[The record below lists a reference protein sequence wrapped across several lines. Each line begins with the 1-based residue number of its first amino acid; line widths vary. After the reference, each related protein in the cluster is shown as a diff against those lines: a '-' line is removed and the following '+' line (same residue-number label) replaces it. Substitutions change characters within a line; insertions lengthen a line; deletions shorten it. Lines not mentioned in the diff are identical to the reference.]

1 MVHNACEF
9 TEYVPM
15 KVSVQGKYHSKV
27 NDLMTRYEF
36 KPGMNFDKSR
46 HQLNVDGFGI
56 GRGVST
62 VELLSEVELLIHIVP
77 ENQELVEEICEKL
90 TYPHEYL
97 SLGRREDLIVFGE
110 LPKIVEVEETELE
123 EDLSIKNSYS
133 AYIPIYPHEYL
144 SLGRRE
150 DLIVFGELPKIVEVE
165 ETELEEDLSIKN
177 SYSAYIPIEILKEEA
192 VKIGSK
198 EGVKISGTVYK
209 LTKDYEIKNYGTAK
223 SPKNFRVWNKIK
235 VVYGSDITG
244 LEEENVYVD
253 EDKNLVFLA

>member
-1 MVHNACEF
+1 MKAIRLKIFQNLVNYKLPTSFQLKETYPLPPYSTVIGMVHNACEF

-133 AYIPIYPHEYL
+133 AYIPI
-144 SLGRRE
+144 
-150 DLIVFGELPKIVEVE
+150 
-165 ETELEEDLSIKN
+165 
-177 SYSAYIPIEILKEEA
+177 EILKEEA

-209 LTKDYEIKNYGTAK
+209 LTKDYKIKNYGTAK

-235 VVYGSDITG
+235 VVYGSDIIG

>member
-1 MVHNACEF
+1 MKAIRLKIFQNLVNYKLPASFQLKETYPLPPYSTVIGMVHNACEF

-15 KVSVQGKYHSKV
+15 KVSVQGKYHSIV
-27 NDLMTRYEF
+27 SEVYYSYSFAPERL
-36 KPGMNFDKSR
+36 DKDRLKNYVTITKNSNEKQTGVYKSPL
-46 HQLNVDGFGI
+46 HQN
-56 GRGVST
+56 
-62 VELLSEVELLIHIVP
+62 LLSEVELLIHIVP

-90 TYPHEYL
+90 T
-97 SLGRREDLIVFGE
+97 
-110 LPKIVEVEETELE
+110 
-123 EDLSIKNSYS
+123 
-133 AYIPIYPHEYL
+133 YPHEYL

>member
-1 MVHNACEF
+1 MKAIRLKIFQNLVNYKLPTSFQLKETYPLPPYSTVIGMVHNACEF
-9 TEYVPM
+9 TEYIPM

-133 AYIPIYPHEYL
+133 AYIPI
-144 SLGRRE
+144 
-150 DLIVFGELPKIVEVE
+150 
-165 ETELEEDLSIKN
+165 
-177 SYSAYIPIEILKEEA
+177 EILKEEA

>member
-1 MVHNACEF
+1 MKAIRLKIFQNLVNYKLPTSFQLKETYPLPPYSTVIGMVHNACEY

-77 ENQELVEEICEKL
+77 ENQELIEEICEKL
-90 TYPHEYL
+90 T
-97 SLGRREDLIVFGE
+97 
-110 LPKIVEVEETELE
+110 
-123 EDLSIKNSYS
+123 
-133 AYIPIYPHEYL
+133 YPHEYL

>member
-1 MVHNACEF
+1 MKAIRLKIFQNLVNYKLPTSFQLKETYPLPPYSTVIGMVHNACEF

-15 KVSVQGKYHSKV
+15 KLSVQGKYHSIV
-27 NDLMTRYEF
+27 SEVYYSYSFAPERL
-36 KPGMNFDKSR
+36 DKDRLKNYVTITKNSNEKQTGVYKSPL
-46 HQLNVDGFGI
+46 HQN
-56 GRGVST
+56 
-62 VELLSEVELLIHIVP
+62 LLSEVELLIHIVP

-90 TYPHEYL
+90 T
-97 SLGRREDLIVFGE
+97 
-110 LPKIVEVEETELE
+110 
-123 EDLSIKNSYS
+123 
-133 AYIPIYPHEYL
+133 YPHEYL

>member
-1 MVHNACEF
+1 MKAIRLKIFQNLVNYKLPTSFQLKETYPLPPYSTVIGMVHNACEF

-77 ENQELVEEICEKL
+77 ENQELLEEICEKL
-90 TYPHEYL
+90 T
-97 SLGRREDLIVFGE
+97 
-110 LPKIVEVEETELE
+110 
-123 EDLSIKNSYS
+123 
-133 AYIPIYPHEYL
+133 YPHEYL

>member
-1 MVHNACEF
+1 MKAIRLKIFQNLVNYKLPTSFQLKETYPLPPYSTVIGMVHNACEF

-133 AYIPIYPHEYL
+133 AYIPI
-144 SLGRRE
+144 G
-150 DLIVFGELPKIVEVE
+150 
-165 ETELEEDLSIKN
+165 
-177 SYSAYIPIEILKEEA
+177 ILKDEA
-192 VKIGSK
+192 VKIGSR

>member
-1 MVHNACEF
+1 MKAIRLKIFQNLVNYKLPTSFQLKETYPLPPYSTVIGMVHNACEF

-133 AYIPIYPHEYL
+133 AYIPI
-144 SLGRRE
+144 
-150 DLIVFGELPKIVEVE
+150 
-165 ETELEEDLSIKN
+165 
-177 SYSAYIPIEILKEEA
+177 EILKEEA

>member
-1 MVHNACEF
+1 MKAIRLKIFQNLVNYKLPTSFQLKETYPLPPYSTVIGMVHNACEF

-15 KVSVQGKYHSKV
+15 KLSVQGKYHSIV
-27 NDLMTRYEF
+27 SEVYYSYSFAPERL
-36 KPGMNFDKSR
+36 DKDRLKNYVTITKNSNEKQTGVYKSPL
-46 HQLNVDGFGI
+46 HQN
-56 GRGVST
+56 
-62 VELLSEVELLIHIVP
+62 LLSEVELLIHIVP

-90 TYPHEYL
+90 T
-97 SLGRREDLIVFGE
+97 
-110 LPKIVEVEETELE
+110 
-123 EDLSIKNSYS
+123 
-133 AYIPIYPHEYL
+133 YPHEYL

-244 LEEENVYVD
+244 LEEESIYVD

>member
-1 MVHNACEF
+1 MKAIRLKIFQNLVNYKLPTSFQLKETYPLPPYSTVIGMVHNACEF

-15 KVSVQGKYHSKV
+15 RVSVQGKYHSKV

-133 AYIPIYPHEYL
+133 AYIPI
-144 SLGRRE
+144 
-150 DLIVFGELPKIVEVE
+150 
-165 ETELEEDLSIKN
+165 
-177 SYSAYIPIEILKEEA
+177 EILKEEA

-235 VVYGSDITG
+235 VVYGSDVTG

>member
-1 MVHNACEF
+1 MKAIRLKIFQNLVNYKLPTSFQLKETYPLPPYSTVIGMVHNACEF

-15 KVSVQGKYHSKV
+15 RVSVQGKYHSKV

-97 SLGRREDLIVFGE
+97 SLGRREDLIV
-110 LPKIVEVEETELE
+110 L
-123 EDLSIKNSYS
+123 
-133 AYIPIYPHEYL
+133 
-144 SLGRRE
+144 
-150 DLIVFGELPKIVEVE
+150 GELPKIVEVE

>member
-1 MVHNACEF
+1 MKAIRLKIFQNLVNYKLPTSFQLKETYPLPPYSTVIGMVHNACEF

-97 SLGRREDLIVFGE
+97 SLGRR
-110 LPKIVEVEETELE
+110 K
-123 EDLSIKNSYS
+123 
-133 AYIPIYPHEYL
+133 
-144 SLGRRE
+144 

>member
-1 MVHNACEF
+1 MKAIRLKIFQNLVNYKLPTSFQLKETYPLPPYSTVIGMVHNACEF

-97 SLGRREDLIVFGE
+97 SLGRREDLIIFGE
-110 LPKIVEVEETELE
+110 LPKIVEVKETELE
-123 EDLSIKNSYS
+123 EDLSIKN
-133 AYIPIYPHEYL
+133 
-144 SLGRRE
+144 
-150 DLIVFGELPKIVEVE
+150 
-165 ETELEEDLSIKN
+165 N
-177 SYSAYIPIEILKEEA
+177 YSAYIPIEVLKEEA

-235 VVYGSDITG
+235 VVYGSDVTG

>member
-1 MVHNACEF
+1 MKAIRLKIFQNLVNYKLPTSFQLKETYPLPPYSTVIGMVHNACEF

-15 KVSVQGKYHSKV
+15 KLSVQGKYHSIV
-27 NDLMTRYEF
+27 SEVYYSYSFAPERL
-36 KPGMNFDKSR
+36 DKDRLKNYVTITKNSNEKQTGIYKSPL
-46 HQLNVDGFGI
+46 HQN
-56 GRGVST
+56 
-62 VELLSEVELLIHIVP
+62 LLSEVELLIHIVP

-110 LPKIVEVEETELE
+110 LPKIVEVEE
-123 EDLSIKNSYS
+123 
-133 AYIPIYPHEYL
+133 A
-144 SLGRRE
+144 
-150 DLIVFGELPKIVEVE
+150 
-165 ETELEEDLSIKN
+165 ELEEDLSIKN

>member
-1 MVHNACEF
+1 MKAIRLKIFQNLVNYKLPTSFQLKETYPLPPYSTVIGMVHNACEF

-77 ENQELVEEICEKL
+77 ENQELVEEIFEKL
-90 TYPHEYL
+90 T
-97 SLGRREDLIVFGE
+97 
-110 LPKIVEVEETELE
+110 
-123 EDLSIKNSYS
+123 
-133 AYIPIYPHEYL
+133 YPHEYL

>member
-1 MVHNACEF
+1 MKAIRLKIFQNLVNYKLPTSFQLKETYPLPPYSTVIGMVHNACEF

-27 NDLMTRYEF
+27 NDLATRYEF

-77 ENQELVEEICEKL
+77 ENQEFVEEICEKL

-97 SLGRREDLIVFGE
+97 SLGRREDLI
-110 LPKIVEVEETELE
+110 
-123 EDLSIKNSYS
+123 
-133 AYIPIYPHEYL
+133 A
-144 SLGRRE
+144 
-150 DLIVFGELPKIVEVE
+150 FGELPKIVEVE

>member
-1 MVHNACEF
+1 MKAIRLKIFQNLVNYKLPTSFQLKETYPMPPYSTVIGMVHNACEF

-133 AYIPIYPHEYL
+133 AYIPI
-144 SLGRRE
+144 G
-150 DLIVFGELPKIVEVE
+150 
-165 ETELEEDLSIKN
+165 
-177 SYSAYIPIEILKEEA
+177 ILKDEA
-192 VKIGSK
+192 VKIGSR

-235 VVYGSDITG
+235 VVYGSDVTG

>member
-1 MVHNACEF
+1 MKAIRLKIFQNLVNYKLPTSFQLKETYPLPPYSTVIGMVHNACEY

-77 ENQELVEEICEKL
+77 ENQELIEEICEKL
-90 TYPHEYL
+90 T
-97 SLGRREDLIVFGE
+97 
-110 LPKIVEVEETELE
+110 
-123 EDLSIKNSYS
+123 
-133 AYIPIYPHEYL
+133 YPHEYL

-198 EGVKISGTVYK
+198 EEVKISGTVYK

>member
-1 MVHNACEF
+1 MKAIRLKIFQNLVNYKLSTSFQLKETYPLPPYSTVIGMVHNACEF

-27 NDLMTRYEF
+27 NDLATRYEF

-46 HQLNVDGFGI
+46 HQLNVNGFGI

-77 ENQELVEEICEKL
+77 ENQEFVEEICEKL
-90 TYPHEYL
+90 T
-97 SLGRREDLIVFGE
+97 
-110 LPKIVEVEETELE
+110 
-123 EDLSIKNSYS
+123 
-133 AYIPIYPHEYL
+133 YPHEYL

>member
-1 MVHNACEF
+1 MKAIRLKIFQNLVNYKLPTSFQLKETYPLPPYSTVIGMVHNACEF

-15 KVSVQGKYHSKV
+15 KLSVQGKYHSIV
-27 NDLMTRYEF
+27 SEVYYSYSFAPERL
-36 KPGMNFDKSR
+36 DKDRLKNYVTITKNSNEKQTGVYKSPL
-46 HQLNVDGFGI
+46 HQN
-56 GRGVST
+56 
-62 VELLSEVELLIHIVP
+62 LLSEVELLIHIVP

-110 LPKIVEVEETELE
+110 LPKIVEVEE
-123 EDLSIKNSYS
+123 
-133 AYIPIYPHEYL
+133 A
-144 SLGRRE
+144 
-150 DLIVFGELPKIVEVE
+150 
-165 ETELEEDLSIKN
+165 ELEEDLSIKN

-223 SPKNFRVWNKIK
+223 NPKNFRVWNKIK

>member
-1 MVHNACEF
+1 MKAIRLKIFQNLVNYKLPTSFQLKETYPLPPYSTVIGMVHNACEF

-77 ENQELVEEICEKL
+77 ENQELIEEICEKL
-90 TYPHEYL
+90 TYPH
-97 SLGRREDLIVFGE
+97 
-110 LPKIVEVEETELE
+110 K
-123 EDLSIKNSYS
+123 
-133 AYIPIYPHEYL
+133 YL

-198 EGVKISGTVYK
+198 EEVKISGTVYK

>member
-1 MVHNACEF
+1 MKAIRLKIFQNLVNYKLPTSFQLKETYPLPPYSTVIGMVHNACEF

-133 AYIPIYPHEYL
+133 AYIPI
-144 SLGRRE
+144 
-150 DLIVFGELPKIVEVE
+150 
-165 ETELEEDLSIKN
+165 
-177 SYSAYIPIEILKEEA
+177 EILKEEA

-235 VVYGSDITG
+235 VVYGSDTTG

>member
-1 MVHNACEF
+1 MCIRDRVHNACEF

-77 ENQELVEEICEKL
+77 ENQEFVEEICEKL

-133 AYIPIYPHEYL
+133 AYIPI
-144 SLGRRE
+144 
-150 DLIVFGELPKIVEVE
+150 
-165 ETELEEDLSIKN
+165 
-177 SYSAYIPIEILKEEA
+177 EILKEEA
-192 VKIGSK
+192 IKIGSK

>member
-1 MVHNACEF
+1 MKAIRLKIFQNLVNYKLPTSFQLKETYPLPPYSTVIGMVHNACEF

-27 NDLMTRYEF
+27 NDLATRYEF

-77 ENQELVEEICEKL
+77 ENHEFVEEICEKL
-90 TYPHEYL
+90 T
-97 SLGRREDLIVFGE
+97 
-110 LPKIVEVEETELE
+110 
-123 EDLSIKNSYS
+123 
-133 AYIPIYPHEYL
+133 YPHEYL

>member
-1 MVHNACEF
+1 MKAIRLKIFQNLVNYKLPASFQLKETYPLPPYSTVIGMVHNACEF

-133 AYIPIYPHEYL
+133 AYIPI
-144 SLGRRE
+144 G
-150 DLIVFGELPKIVEVE
+150 
-165 ETELEEDLSIKN
+165 
-177 SYSAYIPIEILKEEA
+177 ILKDEA
-192 VKIGSK
+192 VKIGRR

>member
-1 MVHNACEF
+1 MKAIRLKIFQNLVNYKLPTSFQLKETYPLPPYSTVIGMVHNACEF
-9 TEYVPM
+9 TEYGPM
-15 KVSVQGKYHSKV
+15 KGSVQGKYHSKV

-97 SLGRREDLIVFGE
+97 SLGRREDLIVFE
-110 LPKIVEVEETELE
+110 
-123 EDLSIKNSYS
+123 
-133 AYIPIYPHEYL
+133 
-144 SLGRRE
+144 
-150 DLIVFGELPKIVEVE
+150 ELPKIVEVE

-223 SPKNFRVWNKIK
+223 SPKNFRAWNKIK

>member
-1 MVHNACEF
+1 MKAIRLKIFQNLVNYKLPTSFQLKETYPLPPYSTVIGMVHNACEF

-15 KVSVQGKYHSKV
+15 KVSVQGKYHSIV
-27 NDLMTRYEF
+27 SEVYYSYSFAPERL
-36 KPGMNFDKSR
+36 DKDRLKNYATITKNSNEKQTGVYKSPL
-46 HQLNVDGFGI
+46 HQN
-56 GRGVST
+56 
-62 VELLSEVELLIHIVP
+62 LLSEVELLIHIVP

-90 TYPHEYL
+90 T
-97 SLGRREDLIVFGE
+97 
-110 LPKIVEVEETELE
+110 
-123 EDLSIKNSYS
+123 
-133 AYIPIYPHEYL
+133 YPHEYL

>member
-1 MVHNACEF
+1 MKAIRLKIFQNLVNYKLPTSFQLKETYPLPPYSTVIGMVHNACEF

-27 NDLMTRYEF
+27 NDLATRYEF

-77 ENQELVEEICEKL
+77 ENQEFVEEICEKL

-110 LPKIVEVEETELE
+110 LPKIVEVEE
-123 EDLSIKNSYS
+123 
-133 AYIPIYPHEYL
+133 A
-144 SLGRRE
+144 
-150 DLIVFGELPKIVEVE
+150 
-165 ETELEEDLSIKN
+165 ELEEDLSIKN